1 MKRITLLVLSC
12 LFVSIGMAQNVNT
25 ITSEL
30 ENILKQKSD
39 ELVDVN
45 IYFKSQMSAEHLTYL
60 NVKSDSK
67 EIRREIVINELK
79 KFSQQQQESV
89 MSVINAETR
98 SNNITDVTSHWIVNS
113 INCKASRDVIYT

>member
-67 EIRREIVINELK
+67 EVRREIVINELK
-79 KFSQQQQESV
+79 KFSQQGL
-89 MSVINAETR
+89 
-98 SNNITDVTSHWIVNS
+98 
-113 INCKASRDVIYT
+113 